1 MKKYLVIFSFIFLLI
16 SNVKAEWIEVGNIE
30 QPDGKMYL
38 DIKTLSDDGEYL
50 YIWSLKDWKKPVVD
64 NGKSILSGKTFHK
77 IDCNLIRSAG
87 VQYIFYEGQM
97 GTGKFSNFQRDKL
110 KWNYLP
116 PGTIMGNI
124 IKTLCDNR

>member
-1 MKKYLVIFSFIFLLI
+1 MKKYFFIFSFIFLLI
-16 SNVKAEWIEVGNIE
+16 SSVKAEWIEVGKVA

-38 DIKTLSDDGEYL
+38 DIKTLTDDGEYL
-50 YIWSLKDWKKPVVD
+50 YIWTLKDWEKPVVSD
-64 NGKSILSGKTFHK
+64 GKSILSGKIFEK
-77 IDCNLIRSAG
+77 IDCNLKRSAG
-87 VQYIFYEGQM
+87 VQYIFYEGPM

-124 IKTLCDNR
+124 IKALCDNR